1 MRNPRIWYN
10 FVIPLS
16 MGEIAMIYL
25 HEILVGNQLLKTNP
39 LIDLRRSPQKHIQCD
54 RRWEMTKKNENGKR
68 KR

>member
-1 MRNPRIWYN
+1 
-10 FVIPLS
+10 